1 MRIDAHQHFWN
12 YDPIRHDWI
21 NEDMKAIQKDFLPND
36 LAPLLQKNDVDGSV
50 LVQVD
55 ETDDETEYLVSL
67 AKTHSLIKG
76 VVGWVN
82 LKSDQLEAKL
92 DQYQGSKSLK
102 GFRDI
107 LQAKPKGFM
116 TDSKFVDGIRTLGKK
131 GFTYDILSFESQLEE
146 VLELINQLDEQP
158 LVIDHISKP
167 DIKHNSFDHWAK
179 YMGEISTREH
189 VFVKFSGMVT
199 EADWNNWTTNDF
211 HPYID
216 FCLEKFG
223 PNRLMFGS
231 DWPVCLVAGDYSEVL
246 NIVRNSIDSLSE
258 SERNMILGET
268 ATRFYKIN

>member
-12 YDPIRHDWI
+12 YDPVRHDWI

-36 LAPLLQKNDVDGSV
+36 LLPTLTKNGFDGTV

-55 ETDDETEYLVSL
+55 ETDDETEFLLSL
-67 AKTHSLIKG
+67 ADSHSLIKG
-76 VVGWVN
+76 VVGWVD
-82 LKSDQLEAKL
+82 LKSENLEAKL
-92 DQYQGSKSLK
+92 DQYQGSKQLK

-116 TDSKFVDGIRTLGKK
+116 TDSNFVNGIRTLGKK
-131 GFTYDILSFESQLEE
+131 GYTYDILSFESQLEE
-146 VLELINQLDEQP
+146 VLELVNQLGEQP

-167 DIKHNSFDHWAK
+167 KIKNASFDHWAK
-179 YMGEISTREH
+179 YMGEISKREH
-189 VFVKFSGMVT
+189 VFVKLSGMVT
-199 EADWNNWTTNDF
+199 EADWKDWTTNDF
-211 HPYID
+211 RPYID

-246 NIVRNSIDSLSE
+246 NIVKNSIDSLSE
-258 SERNMILGET
+258 SEQDQILGNT
-268 ATRFYKIN
+268 AANFYKIK